1 MLRTFFVWLTMTGIV
16 VAMSAQETNAENPSE
31 RQQTHFE
38 WTVQGNQIV
47 THKYTADAAV
57 MVREDTLWLFTGE
70 DAAGNQNRYIMHN
83 WCVFSTTDMKH
94 FK

>member
-38 WTVQGNQIV
+38 WTVQGNKRIEGS
-47 THKYTADAAV
+47 
-57 MVREDTLWLFTGE
+57 R
-70 DAAGNQNRYIMHN
+70 
-83 WCVFSTTDMKH
+83 
-94 FK
+94 